1 MEGDLFGLL
10 PPQEDL
16 LFAQSLAM
24 LSNAWHQV
32 FFPQERCSL
41 AEAQSSRQ
49 GGPLCDESASH
60 RSQVRGP
67 WANGPMGR
75 WGWENCIRK
84 TCFSVMINESQS
96 FEMPSTPG
104 HGNIRGSTGGAL
116 ALISAFGREKIW
128 QKTVWHLKL
137 LLMAYGGFLKCG
149 YPKSSKVRPF

>member
-67 WANGPMGR
+67 WANGQVGL
-75 WGWENCIRK
+75 GKLHQED
-84 TCFSVMINESQS
+84 
-96 FEMPSTPG
+96 
-104 HGNIRGSTGGAL
+104 L
-116 ALISAFGREKIW
+116 LFGEDDQRI
-128 QKTVWHLKL
+128 
-137 LLMAYGGFLKCG
+137 AII
-149 YPKSSKVRPF
+149 

>member
-96 FEMPSTPG
+96 FEHDFAGPLGPQFSPISKIPKCQAPQVTAISG
-104 HGNIRGSTGGAL
+104 AAL
-116 ALISAFGREKIW
+116 AEPWR
-128 QKTVWHLKL
+128 
-137 LLMAYGGFLKCG
+137 
-149 YPKSSKVRPF
+149 